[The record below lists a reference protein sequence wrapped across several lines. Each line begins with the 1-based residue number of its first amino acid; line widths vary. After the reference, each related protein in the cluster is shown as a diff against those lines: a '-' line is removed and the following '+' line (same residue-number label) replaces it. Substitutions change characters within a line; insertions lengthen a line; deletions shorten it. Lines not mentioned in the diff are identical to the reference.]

1 MKLAQDEGAPGD
13 PDLHTHFLIP
23 NAVFCESGR
32 VGSLDTAAIGGF
44 IHEADAFYQA
54 CITQNLRDTGFEVE
68 LDQKTGAARM
78 PIIPDEVRT
87 LFSKR
92 TNIGELL
99 ARKAT
104 TDRGEDWDALSQ
116 EQRDTRTKAATQ
128 DRDQK
133 IKGGKDDIANFEDWR
148 RQARETCGW
157 EPTTLQLYGP
167 PLPPLEPARASG
179 PPMRQRCRSLRRS
192 WNIDPSYRTSIFV
205 LPQRKG

>member
-1 MKLAQDEGAPGD
+1 MQCAYPRDA
-13 PDLHTHFLIP
+13 
-23 NAVFCESGR
+23 
-32 VGSLDTAAIGGF
+32 GF
-44 IHEADAFYQA
+44 D
-54 CITQNLRDTGFEVE
+54 VE
-68 LDQKTGAARM
+68 LHQKTGAARM

-104 TDRGEDWDALSQ
+104 ADRGEDWDALSQ
-116 EQRDTRTKAATQ
+116 DQRETRMKAGTQ

-148 RQARETCGW
+148 GQARETCGW

-167 PLPPLEPARASG
+167 LLPPLEPQQRIRAA
-179 PPMRQRCRSLRRS
+179 
-192 WNIDPSYRTSIFV
+192 
-205 LPQRKG
+205 

>member
-1 MKLAQDEGAPGD
+1 M
-13 PDLHTHFLIP
+13 
-23 NAVFCESGR
+23 
-32 VGSLDTAAIGGF
+32 
-44 IHEADAFYQA
+44 
-54 CITQNLRDTGFEVE
+54 E

-104 TDRGEDWDALSQ
+104 ADRGEDWDALSQ
-116 EQRDTRTKAATQ
+116 DQRETRMKAATQ

-167 PLPPLEPARASG
+167 PLPPLEPEQRIRAAYETAL
-179 PPMRQRCRSLRRS
+179 PILAEKLEHKVRPH
-192 WNIDPSYRTSIFV
+192 RTSIFA
-205 LPQRKG
+205 LPQRAG